1 MAQVNVTISGKMYR
15 MACEDGQE
23 DHLGELA
30 DRLNGVIEKFR
41 REFGE
46 IGDQRLTVMAAI
58 ALADQSSE
66 AERRI
71 AKLESD
77 VAALQ
82 EARAAILE
90 RTEQVESGF
99 AHTIDQVA
107 ARIEAVA
114 HRLSGAK
121 ATNGAAYENGG

>member
-1 MAQVNVTISGKMYR
+1 MAQVNVTISGKIYR

-23 DHLGELA
+23 DHLGHLA
-30 DRLNGVIEKFR
+30 ERLNGVIEKFR
-41 REFGE
+41 GEFGE

-58 ALADQSSE
+58 ALADQSAE
-66 AERRI
+66 ADRRI

-90 RTEQVESGF
+90 RTDQVENGF

-114 HRLSGAK
+114 HRLSGVK